1 MPDATR
7 TMDPPLQ
14 INEVDDYTASAF
26 KQEELTW
33 GHFPKNLMKV
43 SNSFI
48 FDTDVF
54 NNGKQFA
61 GFLERS
67 FKELCITRTSLY
79 NRPRAGRASEA
90 GSPSRA

>member
-33 GHFPKNLMKV
+33 DIFPKIL
-43 SNSFI
+43 
-48 FDTDVF
+48 
-54 NNGKQFA
+54 
-61 GFLERS
+61 
-67 FKELCITRTSLY
+67 
-79 NRPRAGRASEA
+79 
-90 GSPSRA
+90 

>member
-1 MPDATR
+1 MASALLGTGIPDATR

-26 KQEELTW
+26 KQGELTW
-33 GHFPKNLMKV
+33 GHFPNNLMKV
-43 SNSFI
+43 MGHCPSLAITEVAYANSLI

-61 GFLERS
+61 SFLD
-67 FKELCITRTSLY
+67 
-79 NRPRAGRASEA
+79 A
-90 GSPSRA
+90 